1 MIWESW
7 FCKSNRECTET
18 YGGITGDTKA
28 NQELSPDSD
37 ATLKI
42 KLI

>member
-7 FCKSNRECTET
+7 FCKSNRERTET
-18 YGGITGDTKA
+18 YGSIMGDNEAK
-28 NQELSPDSD
+28 QELSPDSD